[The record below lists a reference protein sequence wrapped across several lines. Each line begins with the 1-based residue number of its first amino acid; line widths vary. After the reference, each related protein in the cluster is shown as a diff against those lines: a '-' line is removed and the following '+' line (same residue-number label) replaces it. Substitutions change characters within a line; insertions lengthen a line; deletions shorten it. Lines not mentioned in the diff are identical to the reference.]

1 MTTVPLLAKI
11 GLLELAFGTLSGWV
25 LVAAQEKPEL
35 LRKLGFVQIRPLI
48 QAHTSILMMG
58 TAVTAAGIV
67 VGSVPTWIVG
77 MIVVGSV
84 IDPLLFV
91 PLAWGLDRHE
101 SMIFRATAVI
111 AFVAL
116 SIGFVA
122 LAGIALM
129 R

>member
-11 GLLELAFGTLSGWV
+11 GLLELAFGTISGWI

-35 LRKLGFVQIRPLI
+35 LQRFGFVQIRPLI
-48 QAHTSILMMG
+48 QAHTSMLMMG
-58 TAVTAAGIV
+58 TAVIAAGIA
-67 VGSVPTWIVG
+67 VGSVPTWLAVTIG
-77 MIVVGSV
+77 VGSV

-91 PLAWGLDRHE
+91 PLARGLDRHG
-101 SMIFRATAVI
+101 STVYRVTAVL

-122 LAGIALM
+122 LAGIALL

>member
-1 MTTVPLLAKI
+1 MTTVPLLAQI
-11 GLLELAFGTLSGWV
+11 GLLELAFGTVSGWI

-35 LRKLGFVQIRPLI
+35 IRRFGFVQVRPLI
-48 QAHTSILMMG
+48 QAHTSTLMMG
-58 TAVTAAGIV
+58 TAVTAAGVAI
-67 VGSVPTWIVG
+67 GSVPTWLVVTIA
-77 MIVVGSV
+77 VGSV

-91 PLAWGLDRHE
+91 PLAWGLDRHG
-101 SMIFRATAVI
+101 STAYRVTAVI

-122 LAGIALM
+122 LAGIAIM